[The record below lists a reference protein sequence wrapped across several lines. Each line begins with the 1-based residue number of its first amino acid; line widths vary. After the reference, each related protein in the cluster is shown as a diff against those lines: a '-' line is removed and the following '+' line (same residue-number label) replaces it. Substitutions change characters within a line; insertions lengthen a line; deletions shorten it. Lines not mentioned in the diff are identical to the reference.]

1 MTLPKDFEDYTRA
14 LFGEERYA
22 KFLASFYEKQ
32 PVSVRLNPFKPGKE
46 FQGKPIPWCKDG
58 LWLDSRPDFTLDP
71 LLHCGC
77 YYVQEAGSM
86 FLYQVLKQYVDNPV
100 QMLDLC
106 AAPGG
111 KSTLARAALPKGSIL
126 YSNEPDHK
134 RANILTENLQKQGH
148 PDIIVT
154 NNYPI
159 DYKKSRQMF
168 DVILTDVPCSG
179 EGMFRK
185 DEGAVKEWSIQNV
198 IKCRDL
204 QRSIVEDIWP
214 CLTDGGLLIY
224 STCTFN
230 TRENEENVRWIAEEM
245 GAEILSVETSQE
257 WNITGSLLEGFNA
270 PVYRFIPGITPSE
283 GLFMAVLRKHGDYS
297 PVLSNTRQSKK
308 KKDKQ
313 KSQALLR
320 IMHDGNN
327 IAAKENNPPH
337 AEALLYNLSTEKY
350 PQAELNLQQALSYL
364 HREAITLPDTTPR
377 DYIIVTFEGHPL
389 GFVKNIGNRAN
400 NLYPQEWRI
409 RKEINN

>member
-1 MTLPKDFEDYTRA
+1 MTLPTDFEDYTRA

-22 KFLASFYEKQ
+22 KFLASFNEKQ
-32 PVSVRLNPFKPGKE
+32 PVSVRLNPFKPGKK
-46 FQGKPIPWCKDG
+46 FLGTPIPWCKDG

-86 FLYQVLKQYVDNPV
+86 FLYQVLKQYVDSPV
-100 QMLDLC
+100 RMLDLC

-111 KSTLARAALPKGSIL
+111 KSTLARATLPEGSIL

-134 RANILTENLQKQGH
+134 RANILMENLQKQGH
-148 PDIIVT
+148 TDIVVT

-204 QRSIVEDIWP
+204 QRNIVEDIWP
-214 CLTDGGLLIY
+214 CLTEGGLLIY

-230 TRENEENVRWIAEEM
+230 TRENEENVRWIAEEL
-245 GAEILSVETSQE
+245 GAEILRVETLPD
-257 WNITGSLLEGFNA
+257 WDITGSLLEGFNA

-297 PVLSNTRQSKK
+297 PTLSDNKGKK

-313 KSQALLR
+313 KSQSLLR

-327 IAAKENNPPH
+327 ITAKENNPPH
-337 AEALLYNLSTEKY
+337 AEALLYNLYAEKY
-350 PQAELNLQQALSYL
+350 PQAELSLQQALAYL
-364 HREAITLPDTTPR
+364 HREAITLPEDAPR
-377 DYIIVTFEGHPL
+377 GHVVVTFEGHAL